1 MTTNDTGAGAQDTG
15 ARPVTDATD
24 QGLVR
29 VRLLGLPLAVQ
40 ARAQEHTDELIRE
53 LTLVGEQMR
62 QQGNHAGLPARLVTL
77 VEQLTAEYSAF
88 TGEQEQ
94 QVAEAATAGRPTID
108 LDYRVPASTAAAA
121 RALEEILDEAD
132 EYCRAGQHLLTLPT
146 PPDLVVYR
154 RWFLE
159 QFVAQIGGGQAV
171 TYAQFL
177 ELDAASSASS
187 HSPSHTAA
195 ATRR

>member
-1 MTTNDTGAGAQDTG
+1 MTSDTTGAGAQDTG
-15 ARPVTDATD
+15 ARPVTDATE
-24 QGLVR
+24 QGLVT
-29 VRLLGLPLAVQ
+29 VRLLGLPLPVQ
-40 ARAQEHTDELIRE
+40 ARAQEHSDELIRE

-94 QVAEAATAGRPTID
+94 QVAEAAAAGRPTID
-108 LDYRVPASTAAAA
+108 LDYRVPASTAEAVQ
-121 RALEEILDEAD
+121 ALEAILDEAD

-154 RWFLE
+154 RWFLD
-159 QFVAQIGGGQAV
+159 QFARQIRGGQPLS
-171 TYAQFL
+171 YA
-177 ELDAASSASS
+177 EYVERETASR
-187 HSPSHTAA
+187 TAA